1 MPGRLIYLMG
11 ASGAGKDTVLR
22 GVLRLMG
29 SRAFL
34 APRVITRDASIADEG
49 ALPVTDDEFRQMEA
63 AGLLALSWRANGL
76 AYGVLRHV
84 DERLAAGQD
93 VFVNG
98 SRAYL
103 EAARAK
109 YRDLVPV
116 LLLADPEALH
126 ARLVRRG
133 RENEVEIAARMARNS
148 MLQDRADIL
157 AEPMLRIDNS
167 GDPAK
172 AVHVLYTQLQQ
183 WPHGA

>member
-1 MPGRLIYLMG
+1 
-11 ASGAGKDTVLR
+11 
-22 GVLRLMG
+22 
-29 SRAFL
+29 
-34 APRVITRDASIADEG
+34 TRDASIADEG

-98 SRAYL
+98 SRAHL

-148 MLQDRADIL
+148 MLQ
-157 AEPMLRIDNS
+157 
-167 GDPAK
+167 
-172 AVHVLYTQLQQ
+172 
-183 WPHGA
+183 

>member
-1 MPGRLIYLMG
+1 MG
-11 ASGAGKDTVLR
+11 ASGVGKDTVLR

-29 SRAFL
+29 NRAFL
-34 APRVITRDASIADEG
+34 APRVVTRDVTAADEG
-49 ALPVTDDEFRQMEA
+49 ALPVTEVEFRQMED
-63 AGLLALSWRANGL
+63 AGLLALSWRAHGL
-76 AYGVLRHV
+76 AYGILRHM

-116 LLLADPEALH
+116 LLHAEPEALR

-133 RENEVEIAARMARNS
+133 RETEAEIAARMERNS
-148 MLQDRADIL
+148 LLQDKADTL
-157 AEPMLRIDNS
+157 AEPVLRIDNS
-167 GDPAK
+167 GDPAL
-172 AVHVLYTQLQQ
+172 AIHLLYTQLQQ
-183 WPHGA
+183 WPRGG